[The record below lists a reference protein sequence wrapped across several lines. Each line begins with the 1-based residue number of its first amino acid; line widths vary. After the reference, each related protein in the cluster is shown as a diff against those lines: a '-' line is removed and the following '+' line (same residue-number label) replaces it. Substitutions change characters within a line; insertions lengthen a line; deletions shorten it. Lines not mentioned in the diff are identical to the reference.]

1 MDYKQIE
8 AFINVVRYKSFSKA
22 ADAMF
27 FAQPTISTHVQ
38 SIEQELGVK
47 LLNRKG
53 RTVEMTKEGR
63 KLYHYA
69 VEMLNIRD
77 QAIDELNRS
86 EGEGRQ
92 ILAIESSSI
101 PATTFL
107 PELLSEYRRE
117 KPQIRYFVESSDTQT
132 VVDNIIERYGEIG
145 FVGEKYAFNNLRYDH
160 VFSDD
165 MVLIAPASYDLADE
179 MTSEEIVKYPV
190 IWRESGSA
198 TRKAFEKALADKGI
212 GRKNIDVAASFNDL
226 YSIIRSVEQG
236 LGVAIL
242 SRYTAERIG
251 SPLIKNVTISDFDL
265 AREFYMVTR
274 KDVSLSPLA
283 EDFIEFAR
291 SYFARVEKKA

>member
-251 SPLIKNVTISDFDL
+251 SSLIKNVTISDFDL
-265 AREFYMVTR
+265 ARDFYMVTR

-291 SYFARVEKKA
+291 SYFTRMENKA